1 MIQLSTKLQH
11 NKEKIS
17 KYLANLGFASRRN
30 ITDLF
35 KTKKITLNNKTI
47 NHNALVEDNDVI
59 NIDGEDFVV
68 EINPETEVLIYH
80 KPTGQVCSN
89 VPTDKND
96 SVFQALPP
104 RKKGKWIMVG
114 RLDVNTSGLLV
125 FSNNGDFVN
134 QLTHP
139 SSKIDREYLCRV
151 YGDISDNKLQ
161 NIMKGVN
168 INGEKSSFSDVVAV
182 KKTSK
187 SKNHWFYVCLFTGK
201 NREVRKIWD
210 TQKLTVNRLIRLRYG
225 PIIMPDNLKP
235 GGWKKFSKKE
245 VTKLQDLLKIQ

>member
-1 MIQLSTKLQH
+1 MTQLSTKLQH

-47 NHNALVEDNDVI
+47 NHNALVKDNDVI

-151 YGDISDNKLQ
+151 YGDISDNKLE

>member
-151 YGDISDNKLQ
+151 YGDISDNKLE